1 VTSVND
7 TVVLTGATGFLGMEV
22 LARLLEQTD
31 CEVIAL
37 VRAGDGDE
45 AAARIDTVL
54 GQLYDDPPAGAR
66 ERIRGMPGDV
76 ATKDFGLSA
85 NDRSEIVASA
95 RSVIHCAASIQFEL
109 PLEEAREIN
118 TEGTKRMLELAAELE
133 DVRRVIHVST
143 AYVAGRHEGAFLED
157 DLDEGQEF
165 RNSYEQSKYEG
176 ELAARAAD
184 LPLVTARPSIVVGAR
199 HTGWTPAFNVIYW
212 PLQAFARGLLT
223 EVPADPEGIV
233 DVVPIDYVADGI
245 VHLLGMPEVPGTV
258 ALVAGQR
265 AASNLQLIETAC
277 RVLDQEPP
285 KLTDDAK
292 MLQGEGMTFLPY
304 FDVATRFDD
313 RRARE
318 ALVPA
323 GIEMDDLDDYFPA
336 VIDYALRAKWGKAG
350 TTRQAAQHASEE
362 QDVEADASSN

>member
-1 VTSVND
+1 MSPVNE

-22 LARLLEQTD
+22 LARLLEQTEA
-31 CEVIAL
+31 EVITP
-37 VRAGDGDE
+37 VRAGDRKDAGE
-45 AAARIDTVL
+45 RMDTVL

-66 ERIRGMPGDV
+66 ERIRALPGDV
-76 ATKDFGLSA
+76 AAEDFGLSA
-85 NDRSEIVASA
+85 ADRSEVVASA
-95 RSVIHCAASIQFEL
+95 HSVIHCAASIQFEL

-118 TEGTKRMLELAAELE
+118 TAGTKRMLDLAGELK

-143 AYVAGRHEGAFLED
+143 AYVAGRHEGTFHED

-165 RNSYEQSKYEG
+165 RNSYEQSKNEG

-184 LPLVTARPSIVVGAR
+184 LPLMTARPSIVVGDR

-212 PLQAFARGLLT
+212 PLQAFARGLLK

-233 DVVPIDYVADGI
+233 DIVPIDYVADAL
-245 VHLLGMPEVPGTV
+245 VHLLDLPEVPGTV
-258 ALVAGQR
+258 NLVAGQR

-277 RVLDQEPP
+277 RVLDRDPP
-285 KLTDDAK
+285 QLNADATMK
-292 MLQGEGMTFLPY
+292 GEGMTFLPY
-304 FDVATRFDD
+304 FAVTTRFDD

-318 ALVPA
+318 ALEPA

-336 VIDYALRAKWGKAG
+336 VIDYALRAKWGKKG
-350 TTRQAAQHASEE
+350 MTREAAQRASEE
-362 QDVEADASSN
+362 PALEPDASST

>member
-1 VTSVND
+1 MTSVND

-66 ERIRGMPGDV
+66 ERIRGVPGDV

-85 NDRSEIVASA
+85 DDRSEIVASA

-143 AYVAGRHEGAFLED
+143 AYVAGRHEGTFHED

-212 PLQAFARGLLT
+212 PLQAFARGLLK

-233 DVVPIDYVADGI
+233 DIVPIDYVADGI

-258 ALVAGQR
+258 ALVAGKR

-277 RVLDQEPP
+277 RELDRDPP
-285 KLTDDAK
+285 KLNADAT
-292 MLQGEGMTFLPY
+292 MAGEGATFLPY
-304 FDVATRFDD
+304 FAVTTRFDD
-313 RRARE
+313 RNARE
-318 ALVPA
+318 ALEPA

-362 QDVEADASSN
+362 QAVEADASSN